1 LQDYVIDAVRIY
13 PHENQFTVRVS
24 EFNSEFVPLEGVAIN
39 LGDETAALV
48 IGGGGFASLV
58 GQCHFLVV

>member
-1 LQDYVIDAVRIY
+1 VW
-13 PHENQFTVRVS
+13 VS
-24 EFNSEFVPLEGVAIN
+24 EFNSEFVPFEGVSKN

-48 IGGGGFASLV
+48 IGGGGFAGVV

>member
-1 LQDYVIDAVRIY
+1 VW
-13 PHENQFTVRVS
+13 VS
-24 EFNSEFVPLEGVAIN
+24 EFNSEFVPFIRVAVN

-48 IGGGGFASLV
+48 VGGGGFAGVV